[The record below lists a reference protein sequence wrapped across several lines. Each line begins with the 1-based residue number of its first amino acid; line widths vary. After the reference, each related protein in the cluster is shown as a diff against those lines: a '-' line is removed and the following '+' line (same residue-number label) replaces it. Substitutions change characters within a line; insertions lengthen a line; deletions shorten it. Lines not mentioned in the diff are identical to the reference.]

1 MSITV
6 SDVRAEVSIDT
17 DPLRQGERE
26 VQASTGRIS
35 DMFHSLG
42 SGAAAVAIGTLVANT
57 VGQAVSWAR
66 DALSGLVSDMVN
78 TNAQFEM
85 FTAQFDVL
93 LGSHDRAVQRMKELE
108 QFAVATPFNLDEI
121 IRADQTLQNFGL
133 HSQAAAEAFGYSG
146 KQIRTIAG
154 DVAAGTRASFD
165 EVSLILGR
173 FAAGDTGR
181 AIMRMQELG
190 IVTRDQLRRMG
201 IEFSQSGQLLSPLPE
216 AMSVVLS
223 LMEEKYGG
231 LMEVESR
238 TLQGMQSNW
247 QDWKTNMKRQ
257 LGEPLF
263 DAVKDQYQGLL
274 DLLGSEAMGEAMSVL
289 TDAIRWAVEG
299 VTGLLGDLGSFVA
312 PYIQQAFQWGANIVE
327 QFAAGITGSGALADA
342 LRGLGDQIM
351 YWLMPG
357 SPPRIARD
365 LDQWGMGAAAAYFEG
380 WAHYTPEIGPWLR
393 DMYKSLQPHL
403 EEISASG
410 LFGAD
415 QRGRLREAFGDQSHY
430 VEEVAA
436 SYADLVSAARR
447 AAEAQEALDE
457 ARGMG
462 DEDAIASA
470 QERLDL
476 AADEET
482 QARRNY
488 AEAQG
493 RMTAKMRQEAELKGL
508 LDEAARATI
517 DRARA
522 EADAAA
528 KAAQREAEAEAKRQ
542 AAEAKRLHDAK
553 LAYELA
559 MTDTAG
565 QIAILRRELG
575 GVEEESVE
583 YYQILTR
590 IAGLEKQLAAER
602 QRGGAGGG
610 AGWGSVADEVQ
621 DAADAAEEAASGDK
635 IDWGGIGQAIGAS
648 IVGGVVDFFKSLP
661 ERMVDAA
668 EQFRLWAESPE
679 TTAQFMGYGE
689 TLAGWAIDGIKGLF
703 KVSDEEVGQSIVD
716 MFVRTVLNLQEGS
729 MHIGAAIAA
738 GVVKGIAAEF
748 TSEERA
754 AEIAEAIRAAMVNAF
769 SIWYRTTPGA
779 GTLLGILGFAKD
791 LPGLV
796 EENYGEQIRDS
807 TIGQRVGDIA
817 NELLDRLGL
826 GTTPSPNVSSNDT
839 YNDVDIHIDAR
850 GVDPDSVR
858 GAVIDGLRRSGVTP

>member
-17 DPLRQGERE
+17 DSLRRGERE
-26 VQASTGRIS
+26 VEASTGRIS
-35 DMFHSLG
+35 DMFHSLA
-42 SGAAAVAIGTLVANT
+42 SGAAAVAVGTLVANA
-57 VGQAVSWAR
+57 VGQAVGWAR
-66 DALSGLVSDMVN
+66 DALSGLVGDMVD

-85 FTAQFDVL
+85 YTAQFDVL
-93 LGSHDRAVQRMKELE
+93 LGGHERAVQRMKELE

-133 HSQAAAEAFGYSG
+133 HSEGAAQAFGKSG
-146 KQIRTIAG
+146 KEIRTIAG

-165 EVSLILGR
+165 EVSLLLGR
-173 FAAGDTGR
+173 FASGDTGR

-190 IVTRDQLRRMG
+190 ITTREEMRRMG
-201 IEFSQSGQLLSPLPE
+201 IQFSQSGQLLSPLPE
-216 AMSVVLS
+216 AMSAVLT

-231 LMEVESR
+231 LMEVESK
-238 TLQGMQSNW
+238 TLLGMRSNFE
-247 QDWKTNMKRQ
+247 DWKTNMKRQ
-257 LGEPLF
+257 MGEPIF
-263 DAVKDQYQGLL
+263 DALKDQYQGLL
-274 DLLGSEAMGEAMSVL
+274 DLLGSEAATEAATVL

-299 VTGLLGDLGSFVA
+299 AMGLLGDLGSFVA
-312 PYIQQAFQWGANIVE
+312 PYVQQAFQWGANIVE

-342 LRGLGDQIM
+342 LRGLGDQVM

-357 SPPRIARD
+357 SPPRIVPN
-365 LDQWGMGAAAAYFEG
+365 LDRWGMGAAEAYFQG
-380 WAHYTPEIGPWLR
+380 WANYAPEIGPWLR

-410 LFGAD
+410 MFGAD

-457 ARGMG
+457 ARGTG
-462 DEDAIASA
+462 DEEAIASA

-517 DRARA
+517 ARARA
-522 EADAAA
+522 ESDAAA

-553 LAYELA
+553 LAYEMA
-559 MTDTAG
+559 TTDTAG

-590 IAGLEKQLAAER
+590 IAGLEKQLAS
-602 QRGGAGGG
+602 QRAGAGGG
-610 AGWGSVADEVQ
+610 AGWSSVADGMS
-621 DAADAAEEAASGDK
+621 DATGELADGLDEGREK
-635 IDWGGIGQAIGAS
+635 IDWSGIGRKIGES
-648 IVGGVVDFFKSLP
+648 IVGGVVDFFKSIP
-661 ERMVDAA
+661 QRMVDAS

-679 TTAQFMGYGE
+679 TAAQFMGYGE

-703 KVSDEEVGQSIVD
+703 KISDKEVGESIVD
-716 MFVRTVLNLQEGS
+716 MFVQTVLNLQEGA

-738 GVVKGIAAEF
+738 GVVKGIVAEF

-754 AEIAEAIRAAMVNAF
+754 GEIAESIRQAMVNAF
-769 SIWYRTTPGA
+769 SIWFRTTPGA
-779 GTLLGILGFAKD
+779 GTMLGILGFARD
-791 LPGLV
+791 LPGLI
-796 EENYGEQIRDS
+796 EENYGEQIRES
-807 TIGQRVGDIA
+807 TIGQRVGDVA
-817 NELLDRLGL
+817 NDLLDRLGL

-839 YNDVDIHIDAR
+839 YNDVEINIDAR
-850 GVDPDSVR
+850 GADPDAVS
-858 GAVIDGLRRSGVTP
+858 GALVDGLRRSGVTP